1 MAEREKGREQLAR
14 VRKQLARWRAR
25 HGGRGRPIPTTLWA
39 AAAEVASAEGVDAT
53 ARALGVDRARLL
65 RRMMGS
71 APPSSV
77 GVPSAPLHATA
88 GFVEVDA
95 ARVFSRGQMLVR
107 LTSRDGEQLEIA
119 LEGGAADVATV
130 ARAFWSRA
138 Q

>member
-1 MAEREKGREQLAR
+1 MAEGAKSREQLFR
-14 VRKQLARWRAR
+14 VQKELARWRAR
-25 HGGRGRPIPTTLWA
+25 HGGRGRPIPAGLWA
-39 AAAEVASAEGVDAT
+39 AAAEVATTAGVDAT
-53 ARALGVDRARLL
+53 ARALDVDRGRLL
-65 RRMMGS
+65 RRMSGS

-77 GVPSAPLHATA
+77 VVPKALTRATG

>member
-1 MAEREKGREQLAR
+1 MSEREKSREQLFR
-14 VRKQLARWRAR
+14 VQKQLAQWRAR
-25 HGGRGRPIPTTLWA
+25 YGGRGRPIPATLWA
-39 AAAEVASAEGVDAT
+39 AAAEVASTEGVDAT
-53 ARALGVDRARLL
+53 ARALDVDRARLL

-71 APPSSV
+71 ARPNSV
-77 GVPSAPLHATA
+77 VVPKAPLRATA

>member
-1 MAEREKGREQLAR
+1 MAEREKSGEQLVR
-14 VRKQLARWRAR
+14 VQKQLARWRAV
-25 HGGRGRPIPTTLWA
+25 HGGRGRPIPAALWA
-39 AAAEVASAEGVDAT
+39 AAAEVASTEGVEAT
-53 ARALGVDRARLL
+53 ARALNVDRARLL
-65 RRMMGS
+65 RRVKGS
-71 APPSSV
+71 PPRSV
-77 GVPSAPLHATA
+77 GVRRAPLPASA

-107 LTSRDGEQLEIA
+107 LTNREGEQLEIA

>member
-1 MAEREKGREQLAR
+1 MSEREKSREQLVR
-14 VRKQLARWRAR
+14 VQKQLARWRAQ
-25 HGGRGRPIPTTLWA
+25 HGGRGRPIPAALWA
-39 AAAEVASAEGVDAT
+39 AAAEVASTEGVEAT
-53 ARALGVDRARLL
+53 ARALDVDRARLL
-65 RRMMGS
+65 RRVKC

-77 GVPSAPLHATA
+77 GVRRGPLPTGA

-107 LTSRDGEQLEIA
+107 LTNRDGEQLEIA

-130 ARAFWSRA
+130 ARGFWSRA